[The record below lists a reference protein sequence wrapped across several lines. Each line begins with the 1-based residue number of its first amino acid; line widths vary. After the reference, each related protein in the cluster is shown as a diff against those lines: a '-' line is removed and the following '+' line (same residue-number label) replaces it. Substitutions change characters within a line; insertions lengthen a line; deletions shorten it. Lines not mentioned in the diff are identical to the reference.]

1 MNEVR
6 KRKYRFY
13 KNNWCVED
21 YLGNMLV
28 EQCFDELKHFI
39 YLEHHP
45 LHSQVPQK

>member
-6 KRKYRFY
+6 KRKYRFG
-13 KNNWCVED
+13 KNKWCVEE

-28 EQCFDELKHFI
+28 EQCFKELKCFI